1 MTSFCVYFA
10 ITSHGFGHA
19 TRTAAVIAAL
29 QTQAAQQGLEVKVIV
44 ATTAP
49 IWLLE
54 SYITQPFTY
63 HPVILDI
70 GVVQSDSF
78 TMDKVSTLAKL
89 QELYQN
95 QAAIIEREL
104 VVIKQHQVDLIFADL
119 PPLAIA
125 IAQRAGIPCWAASNF
140 GWDLIYGAWPGF
152 ELIVEWIQA
161 LHRQCD
167 LLLRLPFHEPMASF
181 PRMMD
186 CGFTGGSPKY
196 EINSLRHRLNL
207 SSDRPTALLTFGG
220 LSLDAIPYHQ
230 LAHFPDWQFLT
241 FDAKAP
247 ELPNLIRLNGDH
259 DLRPVDLMPLCDRL
273 IAKPGY
279 STLSEACRH
288 QLPTVCLTRPDFPEA
303 EYLVAGLQQY
313 NHHLI
318 ISPQEFY
325 ESDWQF
331 MHQELQLPTG
341 SQLPANQAEQ
351 AIAHQLITYLNS
363 L

>member
-1 MTSFCVYFA
+1 MTSLCVYFA

-19 TRTAAVIAAL
+19 TRTAAVISAL
-29 QTQAAQQGLEVKVIV
+29 QTQATAHDLNLKVIV

-49 IWLLE
+49 IWLLK
-54 SYITQPFTY
+54 SYISQPFIY
-63 HPVILDI
+63 HPVTLDI

-78 TMDKVSTLAKL
+78 TMDKDATLAKW
-89 QELYQN
+89 QELYHN
-95 QAAIIEREL
+95 QSALIHQEL
-104 VVIKQHQVDLIFADL
+104 AVIRQHQVDLIFADL
-119 PPLAIA
+119 PPLASA
-125 IAQRAGIPCWAASNF
+125 IAQAAHIPCWAASNF
-140 GWDLIYGAWPGF
+140 GWDLIYQAWSGF
-152 ELIVEWIQA
+152 EFIVEWITD
-161 LHRQCD
+161 LHRHCD

-181 PRMMD
+181 PQTID

-196 EINSLRHRLNL
+196 SLELLRQEFNL

-230 LAHFPDWQFLT
+230 LARFPEWQFLT
-241 FDAKAP
+241 FDSKAP
-247 ELPNLIRLNGDH
+247 ELANLIKLNAH
-259 DLRPVDLMPLCDRL
+259 PDLRPVDFMPLCDRL

-279 STLSEACRH
+279 STLSEACRQ
-288 QLPTVCLTRPDFPEA
+288 QLPTICLTRPDFREA
-303 EYLVAGLQQY
+303 EYLLDGLRQY

-331 MHQELQLPTG
+331 MHQNLQPPTAA
-341 SQLPANQAEQ
+341 QVPANQAEQ
-351 AIAHQLITYLNS
+351 AIARHLINYLNC